1 MPNLTDIISM
11 RRQPGVM
18 ILDRGGTLL
27 YMNDVVSDIVP
38 LVRPAVMPA
47 ADQAAA
53 TVPEQIRAV
62 CQQVDAAGGCALAAA
77 AELFY
82 CAQGNPYA
90 VRAFPVG
97 SIDAATPH
105 HVMVLVEPVAER
117 RQIDFAAVQAQYG
130 LSKRE
135 LDVLKLICQ
144 GMSNKE
150 IAGRLFISEHTA
162 KDHVKR
168 ILQAFN
174 AASRSEVVAALS

>member
-1 MPNLTDIISM
+1 MTKLTDLIHK
-11 RRQPGVM
+11 RRLPGVM
-18 ILDRGGTLL
+18 ILDREGTLL
-27 YMNDVVSDIVP
+27 YMNDVVGNVVP
-38 LVRPAVMPA
+38 LLRPHAMPA
-47 ADQAAA
+47 ADQAAP
-53 TVPEQIRAV
+53 TVPEQIRSV
-62 CQQVDAAGGCALAAA
+62 CQRVDTAGGCDLATADL
-77 AELFY
+77 LF

-90 VRAFPVG
+90 VRAFPLGGV
-97 SIDAATPH
+97 DVATRH

-117 RQIDFAAVQAQYG
+117 RQIDFAAVQTQYG

-135 LDVLKLICQ
+135 VDVLKLICQ

>member
-1 MPNLTDIISM
+1 MSNLTDIISM

-18 ILDRGGTLL
+18 ILDQRGALL
-27 YMNDVVSDIVP
+27 YMNDVVSVIVP
-38 LVRPAVMPA
+38 LVKPAAVPP

-62 CQQVDAAGGCALAAA
+62 CQRVGTDGGELAIA
-77 AELFY
+77 AELFL
-82 CAQGNPYA
+82 CALGNPYA
-90 VRAFPVG
+90 VRAFPLGGV
-97 SIDAATPH
+97 DAATRH

-117 RQIDFAAVQAQYG
+117 RQIDFAAVQTQYG

>member
-18 ILDRGGTLL
+18 ILDRGGALL
-27 YMNDVVSDIVP
+27 YMNEVVSGIVP
-38 LVRPAVMPA
+38 LVRPAAVPA
-47 ADQAAA
+47 ADQASP

-62 CQQVDAAGGCALAAA
+62 CQRVGAAGGELVTA
-77 AELFY
+77 AELFF
-82 CAQGNPYA
+82 CALGNPYA